1 MYYIA
6 GRSRGKLGQIFFL
19 QASSIFLY
27 TDFENDKFHN
37 FVESGRKGLKE
48 RKLHLTKEWSYLF
61 R

>member
-6 GRSRGKLGQIFFL
+6 GRSRGKLGQIFL

-37 FVESGRKGLKE
+37 FVESGRKRLKE
-48 RKLHLTKEWSYLF
+48 RK
-61 R
+61 